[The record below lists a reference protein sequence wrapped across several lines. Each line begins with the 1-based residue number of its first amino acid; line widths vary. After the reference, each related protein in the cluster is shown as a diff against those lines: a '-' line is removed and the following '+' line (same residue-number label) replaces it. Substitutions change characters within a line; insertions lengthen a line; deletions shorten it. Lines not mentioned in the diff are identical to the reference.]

1 MSSLEEQL
9 SAQAALCR
17 LTPNVARPWAAL
29 ARMLLD
35 AGRAAEAISAAE
47 TALALGPDEPGALA
61 VRAGALAD
69 LQAMDPMLAALE
81 ISAVLR
87 PNDPAAPLE
96 LGHSYA
102 ELGQAQAAERAF
114 KRVLALD
121 PASAPAHA
129 GLGALYL
136 SVGIDDGAEHHS
148 LAALERQPG
157 HAVASQTLA
166 ALLEARGEYAAAQA
180 RLDEAYARQSLFVE
194 PAASGRMMVLVLATQ
209 SSGNVPYR
217 HLMPPRLYSRLVWY
231 MEHARPEQ
239 MADLPDYDVV
249 FNAIG
254 DADLAGPS
262 AEAVD
267 LFLTHCSKRALNQ
280 PDRVARTRR
289 DRLPAVLDGIDG
301 VIAPKAVRVSS
312 ATGAR
317 LTAAAAAAGL
327 KAPVL
332 VRPAGSHGGK
342 GLVRVDRLA
351 DLDGAG
357 EALAGEDAYLTK
369 FHDYRSE
376 DGRYRKG
383 RVVFVDRRPFPYH
396 WAVADHWLAHYETA
410 GMASAAER
418 QAEERRFLEAP
429 QMALGESAWRAIGRI
444 GERLDLDYAGLDF
457 SILPDGRVLVF
468 EANATMLVHPEAAVG
483 EFAYKN
489 PAVDR
494 IVNAFQALLAEAA
507 EA

>member
-1 MSSLEEQL
+1 
-9 SAQAALCR
+9 
-17 LTPNVARPWAAL
+17 
-29 ARMLLD
+29 MLLD
-35 AGRAAEAISAAE
+35 ADRAAEAMSAAE
-47 TALALGPDEPGALA
+47 TALALQPGEPVAQA
-61 VRAGALAD
+61 ARAGALEA
-69 LQAMDPMLAALE
+69 LQAMDPAVAALE

-87 PNDPAAPLE
+87 PNDPAVPLE

-102 ELGQAQAAERAF
+102 ELGLIQAAERAF
-114 KRVLALD
+114 KKVLTLD
-121 PASAPAHA
+121 PASAAAHA

-136 SVGIDDGAEHHS
+136 SVGMDDGAEHHS

-166 ALLEARGEYAAAQA
+166 ALLEARGAYVAAQA
-180 RLDEAYARQSLFVE
+180 RLDEAYARQSLFFE
-194 PAASGRMMVLVLATQ
+194 PAAAGRMTVLVLATQ

-239 MADLPDYDVV
+239 IAQLPPYDVV

-262 AEAVD
+262 AQAVD
-267 LFLTHCSKRALNQ
+267 LFLDRCPRRALNR

-289 DRLPAVLDGIDG
+289 DRLPALLGDLDG
-301 VIAPKAVRVSS
+301 VVAPKAVRVPS
-312 ATGAR
+312 ASGAG
-317 LTAAAAAAGL
+317 LAAAAMGL
-327 KAPVL
+327 SEPVL
-332 VRPAGSHGGK
+332 ARPAGSHGGK
-342 GLVRVDRLA
+342 GLIRVDRPD
-351 DLDGAG
+351 DLTAAG
-357 EALAGEDAYLTK
+357 EALAGQDAYLTE
-369 FHDYRSE
+369 FCDYRAA

-396 WAVADHWLAHYETA
+396 WAVADHWMAHYETA
-410 GMASAAER
+410 GMSGAADR
-418 QAEERRFLEAP
+418 QAEERRFLEEP
-429 QMALGESAWRAIGRI
+429 RRVLGEDAWRAIGRI

-457 SILPDGRVLVF
+457 SILPDGQVLVF
-468 EANATMLVHPEAAVG
+468 EANATMLVHPEAEDG

-489 PAVDR
+489 PATGR
-494 IVNAFQALLAEAA
+494 IVDAFQAMLAEAA

>member
-1 MSSLEEQL
+1 MPSLKDDL

-17 LTPNVARPWAAL
+17 STPKVAGPWAAL

-35 AGRAAEAISAAE
+35 AGRVAEAMSAAE
-47 TALALGPDEPGALA
+47 TALALQPGEPVAQAARAAALEA
-61 VRAGALAD
+61 
-69 LQAMDPMLAALE
+69 LQAMDPAIAALE

-102 ELGQAQAAERAF
+102 ELGQPQAAERAF

-121 PASAPAHA
+121 PSSAPAHA

-136 SVGIDDGAEHHS
+136 SVGMDDAAEHHS
-148 LAALERQPG
+148 FVALQRRPG

-166 ALLEARGEYAAAQA
+166 ALLEARGDYAAAQA
-180 RLDEAYARQSLFVE
+180 RLDEAYSRQSLFFE
-194 PAASGRMMVLVLATQ
+194 PAAAGRMTVLVLATQ

-239 MADLPDYDVV
+239 MATLPPYDVV

-267 LFLTHCSKRALNQ
+267 LFLTRCVKRTLNR

-289 DRLPAVLDGIDG
+289 DRLPALLGDIEG
-301 VIAPKAVRVSS
+301 VAAPKAVRVSS
-312 ATGAR
+312 ASRRGLAD
-317 LTAAAAAAGL
+317 AAAAAGMTG
-327 KAPVL
+327 AML
-332 VRPAGSHGGK
+332 VRPTGAHGGK
-342 GLVRVDRLA
+342 GLVRVDGSEDLA
-351 DLDGAG
+351 AAA
-357 EALAGEDAYLTK
+357 EALAGGEAYLTE
-369 FHDYRSE
+369 FHDYRAA

-410 GMASAAER
+410 GMSGAADR
-418 QAEERRFLEAP
+418 QAEELRFLQAP
-429 QMALGESAWRAIGRI
+429 QSMVGDRAWRAIGRI

-457 SILPDGRVLVF
+457 SVLPDGKVLVF
-468 EANATMLVHPEAAVG
+468 EANATMLVHPEAEAG

-489 PAVDR
+489 PAVAR
-494 IVNAFQALLAEAA
+494 IVDAFQALLAEAA
-507 EA
+507 GA